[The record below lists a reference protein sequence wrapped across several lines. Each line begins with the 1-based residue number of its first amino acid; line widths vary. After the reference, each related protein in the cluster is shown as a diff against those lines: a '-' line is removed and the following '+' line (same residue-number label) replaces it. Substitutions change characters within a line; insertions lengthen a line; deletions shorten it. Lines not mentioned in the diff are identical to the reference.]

1 MSYLKQSFQEL
12 FEGSGECV
20 WELNVHGQGHS
31 VYLVLVLGLVL
42 PEGRVTLQ
50 QLVQHAPEREPVS
63 RRVVRRT
70 LRKNFKRA
78 FVSIC
83 HLQLCDLLRSNR
95 SI

>member
-70 LRKNFKRA
+70 LRENFKKLLLQ
-78 FVSIC
+78 FVIYSFVIY
-83 HLQLCDLLRSNR
+83 LLCSA
-95 SI
+95 